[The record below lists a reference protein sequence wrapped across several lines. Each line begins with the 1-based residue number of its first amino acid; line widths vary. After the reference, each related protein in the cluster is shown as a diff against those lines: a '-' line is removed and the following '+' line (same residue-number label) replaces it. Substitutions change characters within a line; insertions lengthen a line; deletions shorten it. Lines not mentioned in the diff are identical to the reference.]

1 MADYVLDSDLRGEWV
16 LGTNCGVDGGIEQYR
31 PGGASERVTEID
43 VTAAPYNADT
53 TGATSA
59 RAAIQAAI
67 NAATSGQV
75 VKLGNSAAR
84 FMIDAPVTVPNA
96 KNNITIRGIGAD
108 TVCYFTGTGTFAIY
122 GSASAY
128 GSGAQTLTGTMT
140 QGTSVLTV
148 ASTSAYG
155 VGELATVIANNEED
169 NTRIQAGAVPTWS
182 QYGFRGFRRMCVRIA
197 AKTATTLTIQPA
209 LPWDLTFTGGRI
221 ERGGS
226 FRVEGVGF
234 EDFNC
239 EFNIASHPASA
250 IDVSMAINCW
260 VYNVNVPLWQRSTNS
275 GSMVIVDNS
284 HKFQIQHCDG
294 TMEVGKSSDGFLQPS
309 YVSSCAIIDC
319 ILENWDVGIYSSGR
333 TYHCVYA
340 YNFAITAQAGSQS
353 SFNVSHGGADT
364 LVLCEG
370 NVVPN
375 IGADGYHG
383 HASQIVLLRNWL
395 TGTNASKTLRGFQ
408 IAWRRF
414 IRKVLHI
421 GNVFGEDGF
430 NSPVISTGNPNIGNA
445 NNNGDTAN
453 TTTGDFWADWKLTGT
468 LTTRTSDTAGVV
480 TASGGEW
487 ASTSGGSPRTVA
499 LFWNGYASS
508 RNAMTISARTGNVL
522 TLTGG
527 AGTVLPAQGTTFD
540 LVQPNT
546 SGFQELDTAVAA
558 TLTSVHNYECSQTG
572 TGTVVNPLGGG
583 TSVPESICYPN
594 GRPAWWPT
602 SIAWPPVTPN
612 SPTFDY
618 EILPAAYRYYNGVDA
633 PSGSLA
639 APVITADPQTQTYT
653 EGDEVTL
660 SANAT
665 GNPTPTWSWTKNGSL
680 ISGATSRFL
689 SLPNISEADEGT
701 YVAIATN
708 SQGSDTSAGAV
719 ITVNA
724 AADTT
729 PPTPNPS
736 TIDAVTVNSS
746 SRITV
751 TATVSTDA
759 VSSPVEY
766 NHAIDGTYQGWQ
778 ASPTRVFSG
787 LADDTTFAFRV
798 KARDA
803 AGNETTQSSATNAST
818 PLEDTITT
826 GNPAGNRGTRALV
839 FGVF

>member
-1 MADYVLDSDLRGEWV
+1 MADYVLDSDLRGEWE
-16 LGTNCGVDGGIEQYR
+16 LGVNCGVDGGIEQYR

-43 VTAAPYNADT
+43 VTAAPYNADS

-75 VKLGNSAAR
+75 VKLGNSPAR
-84 FMIDAPVTVPNA
+84 FRIDGNVNVPNG

-108 TVCYFTGTGTFAIY
+108 TVCYFTGTGTFSIY

-140 QGTSVLTV
+140 QGTTVLTV
-148 ASTSAYG
+148 ASTAAYG

-169 NTRIQAGAVPTWS
+169 NARIQAGAAPTWS
-182 QYGFRGFRRMCVRIA
+182 QVGTRAIRRVCVRVA
-197 AKTATTLTIQPA
+197 AKTATTITIQPG
-209 LPWDLTFTGGRI
+209 LPWDLTFVGGRI

-226 FRVEGVGF
+226 FRVEKVGF

-239 EFNIASHPASA
+239 EFDIASHPPTA

-260 VYNVNVPLWQRSTNS
+260 VYNVNVPLWQRSTSS

-294 TMEVGKSSDGFLQPS
+294 VMEIGRSSDGFLQPS
-309 YVSSCAIIDC
+309 YVSCLAIIDC
-319 ILENWDVGIYSSGR
+319 VFINWDVGVYSSGR
-333 TYHCVYA
+333 TYHCCYA
-340 YNFAITAQAGSQS
+340 FNFSMTAQAGSQQA
-353 SFNVSHGGADT
+353 FNLSHGGQDT
-364 LVLCEG
+364 MILCEG
-370 NVVPN
+370 NVVGN
-375 IGADGYHG
+375 VGIDGYHG
-383 HASQIVLLRNWL
+383 GASHMVMFRNWL
-395 TGTNASKTLRGFQ
+395 HGTNAGKTLRGNM
-408 IAWRRF
+408 AAYRRF
-414 IRKVLHI
+414 TRRVLHL
-421 GNVFGEDGF
+421 GNVIGEDGW
-430 NSPVISTGNPNIGNA
+430 NAPILSLGNPNIGNA
-445 NNNGDTAN
+445 LNNGDTAN

-468 LTTRTSDTAGVV
+468 LTTRTSDSAGVV

-487 ASTSGGSPRTVA
+487 VSTSGGSNR
-499 LFWNGYASS
+499 LIYLYWNGYASV
-508 RNAMTISARTGNVL
+508 RQQMVISARTGNVL

-527 AGTVLPAQGTTFD
+527 IGSVLPAEGTAFD
-540 LVQPNT
+540 LVLPNT
-546 SGFQELDTAVAA
+546 AGFQEVDSAVAA
-558 TLTSVHNYECSQTG
+558 TLTSVHNYEASQTG
-572 TGTVVNPLGGG
+572 TGTVVNPLIGGV
-583 TSVPESICYPN
+583 SVPESICYPN

-602 SIAWPPVTPN
+602 SLAWPAVTPS

-633 PSGSLA
+633 PSGALA

-660 SANAT
+660 SANAS
-665 GNPTPTWSWTKNGSL
+665 GNPTPTWSWTKNGSP

-689 SLPNISEADEGT
+689 SLPDISEADEGT

-708 SQGSDTSAGAV
+708 SQDTDSSAGAV
-719 ITVNA
+719 ITVNPA
-724 AADTT
+724 TDTT

-736 TIDAVTVNSS
+736 TLDTVTVNSQ

-751 TATVSTDA
+751 TATTATDA
-759 VSSPVEY
+759 ASTPVEY
-766 NHAIDGTYQGWQ
+766 NHAIDGAYQGWQ
-778 ASPTRVFSG
+778 SSPTRIFNG
-787 LADDTTFAFRV
+787 LTPATTYAFRV

-803 AGNETTQSSATNAST
+803 LLNETTQSSATNATTEEAQTS
-818 PLEDTITT
+818 TT
-826 GNPAGNRGTRALV
+826 GNPSGNRGTRALM
-839 FGVF
+839 FGAF